1 MKQLFTLLMAA
12 ATILLGS
19 QNVQA
24 QCTPTEIFQDDLYE
38 FELSGFR
45 TATEFWGFGKAGK
58 IVKATKSGNT
68 WTATDLSS
76 NANVG
81 VIFTED
87 SEPAGFYANG
97 NTMYVA
103 DEGMGLMKTTD
114 AGATWSVRY
123 SSFAEPALC
132 VAFSSTNTNFGVV
145 GTDGAGVYFTI
156 DGGAT
161 WTQYNTDLEYTDN
174 VTAASVVTSVVLNE
188 LNAIIF
194 IGTEPGQVFQL
205 DLANFDALPS
215 AQSWSAMFNSTFESY
230 FSSEAIKLDLGGGNL
245 IAAGGNSDDQ
255 TKSIVKYS
263 GSGTTWT
270 YFTIADFVEK
280 AEGIAFVNINKG
292 YAIDNG
298 GNFFLTTN
306 GGTNWSKYE
315 LELDLNTMAIFPGTD
330 NLIGLTGNEDG
341 TFIIEQCFP
350 TSTKSKNEVAQISAF
365 PNPAENQMTI
375 ETAFAGTLTILDA
388 QGLIIATQEVVE
400 GANELSLVGMSA
412 GLYLLNVQGDNASAQ
427 HTIIV
432 K

>member
-19 QNVQA
+19 QNLSA
-24 QCTPTEIFQDDLYE
+24 QCTPTEIFQDDAYE
-38 FELSGFR
+38 FELGGFR
-45 TATEFWGFGKAGK
+45 TATEFWTFGKAGN
-58 IVKATKSGNT
+58 IVKSTKSGNT
-68 WTATDLSS
+68 WTATDLTN

-81 VIFTED
+81 TIFTED

-114 AGATWSVRY
+114 AGANWSIRY
-123 SSFAEPALC
+123 SSFGGAALS

-145 GTDGAGVYFTI
+145 GTDDGVYFTI

-161 WTQYNTDLEYTDN
+161 FSSYNTGLLLLDN
-174 VTAASVVTSVVLNE
+174 VTSALVITSVVLDE
-188 LNAIIF
+188 SNAIIYV
-194 IGTEPGQVFQL
+194 GAEEGQVFKL
-205 DLANFDALPS
+205 DLANFNALPS
-215 AQSWSAMFNSTFESY
+215 SQSWSPMLNSTFEP
-230 FSSEAIKLDLGGGNL
+230 FFFDAAIKLSLVGGTL
-245 IAAGGNSDDQ
+245 VAAGGNSDDQ
-255 TKSIVKYS
+255 TKSIIKYS
-263 GSGTTWT
+263 GTGTTWT
-270 YFTIADFVEK
+270 YFTIPGFEEK
-280 AEGIAFVNINKG
+280 AEGIAFVNANKG
-292 YAIDNG
+292 YTIDNA
-298 GNFFLTTN
+298 GNFYLTTD
-306 GGTNWSKYE
+306 GGTTWSQYA
-315 LELDLNTMAIFPGTD
+315 LELDLNTLSILPGTD
-330 NLIGLTGNEDG
+330 NLIGLSANEQG
-341 TFIIEQCFP
+341 TFIIEQCYP

-365 PNPAENQMTI
+365 PNPAESEMTI

-388 QGLIIATQEVVE
+388 QGLIISTQEVVQ